1 MNRRAA
7 RALATTWLIVGNL
20 CFLGI
25 GLCIGYG
32 IQGQT
37 HLYWVAGGIAVIGLW
52 AGLSEWHWRDRLE
65 RGW

>member
-1 MNRRAA
+1 
-7 RALATTWLIVGNL
+7 LIVGNL